1 VTEDRVL
8 AMQYSVALLVNWDNH
23 HGPDWR
29 CGFARESGAPGP
41 MQVAER
47 VAFLLRSLSDAIEQA
62 VLAERKACAEIADR
76 NATCGSSD
84 RAGAWRRWAA
94 RMVAREIRARATR

>member
-8 AMQYSVALLVNWDNH
+8 AMQIAVALVVNWDNH

-41 MQVAER
+41 TQVGER
-47 VAFLLRSLSDAIEQA
+47 AAFLLRSLSDAIEQA
-62 VLAERKACAEIADR
+62 VLAEREACATIADR
-76 NATCGSSD
+76 NAEVLD
-84 RAGAWRRWAA
+84 EDVKV
-94 RMVAREIRARATR
+94 VAREIRARATR